1 MADYEN
7 TIILTDEEGQEHE
20 FVVVDILE
28 VEDREYA
35 ILLPAEM
42 DVDSGEAIV
51 LKVGHDEDGSEVL
64 YEIDDE
70 AEWEQVARAWE
81 EAIEADGD
89 EEYEEDEEE

>member
-28 VEDREYA
+28 AEGSEYA
-35 ILLPAEM
+35 ILIPAEM
-42 DVDSGEAIV
+42 DDASNEAIV
-51 LKVGHDEDGSEVL
+51 LKIGRDEDGSEVL
-64 YEIDDE
+64 YEIEDE

-81 EAIEADGD
+81 EAIAG
-89 EEYEEDEEE
+89 EEEEEE